1 MTDQAPQQQ
10 EDPINAVPINL
21 QLPVSIVNQILFV
34 LAKLPYEQTA
44 GTIAAIRQ
52 QGDPQVDA
60 ARKALAMAPPSP
72 PPANANRRARRKAAK
87 KR

>member
-1 MTDQAPQQQ
+1 MLD
-10 EDPINAVPINL
+10 L
-21 QLPVSIVNQILFV
+21 KLPVAIVNQILFV

-44 GTIAAIRQ
+44 ATIAAIRQ

-60 ARKALAMAPPSP
+60 ARKALAMAPP
-72 PPANANRRARRKAAK
+72 PPANANANRKAAK

>member
-72 PPANANRRARRKAAK
+72 PANDNRRARRKAAK